1 MHRGKA
7 YYSSAVAFP
16 NHPSFGR
23 AAGQAAVATSK
34 LTAPLPLSFCSSRD
48 GMCPGLQ
55 LLRQDVQ
62 GAVWAHWPVRI
73 TLGVGSATALAAM
86 YTGMGKVVG
95 KWGRPALVLIL
106 QGQYRKS

>member
-7 YYSSAVAFP
+7 YYSSAVALP

-23 AAGQAAVATSK
+23 AAGQAAVASK
-34 LTAPLPLSFCSSRD
+34 LTVLLPLSFCSSRD

-62 GAVWAHWPVRI
+62 GAVWTHWPVRI
-73 TLGVGSATALAAM
+73 TPGVGSATALAAM

-95 KWGRPALVLIL
+95 KWGRPALVPIL